1 MRIIDVLIIM
11 AAILG
16 VITIIGTIAL
26 SEGRKSITE
35 SFAFE
40 RTRTRQR

>member
-1 MRIIDVLIIM
+1 MTIIDILIIT
-11 AAILG
+11 AALLG
-16 VITIIGTIAL
+16 VITIIGAIAL

-35 SFAFE
+35 TFAFE